1 MNSKG
6 RWSDGPA
13 PWFISLGFSV
23 CMQDTTNDPFEELVM
38 VIIRI
43 GGPLHTWI
51 SIIYH
56 GYLLFD
62 WFARFES
69 RRKSFIH
76 AIKWPLKKAGRL
88 IHGLKENSGPSW
100 QHSSFL
106 CQMALTIIRIQ
117 GGFISSDYYFA
128 VNLTFEEKR
137 KTVNRSFVGVTRILG
152 NLKSLL
158 ENSVCLLWKSA
169 TWTPGSM

>member
-1 MNSKG
+1 MNSKW
-6 RWSDGPA
+6 RCSDGSA

-23 CMQDTTNDPFEELVM
+23 CMQDTTDDPFWELVM

-43 GGPLHTWI
+43 GGPLHIWI
-51 SIIYH
+51 STIYH
-56 GYLLFD
+56 IRLIFD
-62 WFARFES
+62 WFVQPES
-69 RRKSFIH
+69 RRKSSTRTIR
-76 AIKWPLKKAGRL
+76 WPLKKEGRL
-88 IHGLKENSGPSW
+88 IHGLKENSGLSC